1 MVFLKSRAFF
11 QDLKYSEKN
20 LKLKIFKVM
29 ITYKIIK
36 KMPAKRTSSAKSTKS
51 AAAAAPT
58 TPTTPTKATAA
69 KGKRAK
75 SAPTKATTPTQEVA
89 PAPTPAAPA
98 AETVTAA
105 PVDDWKA
112 IEASFTDLNGR
123 LQEFRTYYSSIL
135 TDVKTLQRSVQKYLR
150 ESSKR
155 NRRRKAADPNRPKRA
170 PSGFAKPALISD
182 ELCSFLGKPKGT
194 EMARTEVTKNLTAYI
209 KEHSLQ
215 APDNKRRILP
225 DSALQKLLNV
235 GADDEVTYFN
245 LQKYMKVHFPSS
257 GASQQLSA

>member
-1 MVFLKSRAFF
+1 
-11 QDLKYSEKN
+11 
-20 LKLKIFKVM
+20 
-29 ITYKIIK
+29 
-36 KMPAKRTSSAKSTKS
+36 MPAKRTSSAKKT
-51 AAAAAPT
+51 AAAAAPTPT

-75 SAPTKATTPTQEVA
+75 SAPAKTAAPATPTQEVVA
-89 PAPTPAAPA
+89 TPTTPPAT
-98 AETVTAA
+98 ETAA

-112 IEASFTDLNGR
+112 IEASFSDLNGR

-155 NRRRKAADPNRPKRA
+155 NRRRKPADPNRPKRA

-209 KEHSLQ
+209 KEHALQ

-225 DSALQKLLNV
+225 DNALQKLLNV
-235 GADDEVTYFN
+235 GTEEEVTYFN
-245 LQKYMKVHFPSS
+245 LQKYMKVHFPTS
-257 GASQQLSA
+257 ASNQQLSA

>member
-1 MVFLKSRAFF
+1 
-11 QDLKYSEKN
+11 
-20 LKLKIFKVM
+20 
-29 ITYKIIK
+29 
-36 KMPAKRTSSAKSTKS
+36 MPAKRTSSAKSTKS
-51 AAAAAPT
+51 AAAAAPS

-98 AETVTAA
+98 AETVAPAA

>member
-1 MVFLKSRAFF
+1 
-11 QDLKYSEKN
+11 
-20 LKLKIFKVM
+20 
-29 ITYKIIK
+29 
-36 KMPAKRTSSAKSTKS
+36 MPAKRTSSAKSTKS

-58 TPTTPTKATAA
+58 TPTTPTKVAA
-69 KGKRAK
+69 AAPSTPTKGKRAK
-75 SAPTKATTPTQEVA
+75 SAPAKTAAPTQEVA
-89 PAPTPAAPA
+89 TAEPVQEAVAAA
-98 AETVTAA
+98 V

-112 IEASFTDLNGR
+112 IEASFGDLNGR

-155 NRRRKAADPNRPKRA
+155 NRRRKPADPNRPKRA

-194 EMARTEVTKNLTAYI
+194 EMARTEVTKNLTSYI
-209 KEHSLQ
+209 KEHELQ

-225 DSALQKLLNV
+225 DNALQKLLNV
-235 GADDEVTYFN
+235 GTDEEVTYFN
-245 LQKYMKVHFPSS
+245 LQKYMKVHFPTS
-257 GASQQLSA
+257 GASKQLSA